1 MKVAVAGCVHG
12 EMDKMYESLMHIQQR
27 HGIQIDLV
35 LCCGDFQAVRNRADL
50 ETMSVPVKYRS
61 RGTFYKYYS
70 GEKKAPILTLF
81 VGGNHEATLHLQ
93 QLPWGGWVAPNIY
106 YMGWAG
112 VVDFAGLSIAGISGT
127 FKHYHYP
134 QSLSSFLSFPPS
146 LLSHADSDPDQPTDH
161 HELYP
166 YSEDEKRS
174 AYHQR
179 MIDVF
184 RLSQVCT
191 NNDLKV
197 SNWR

>member
-12 EMDKMYESLMHIQQR
+12 EMDKMYESLMHIQQK

-61 RGTFYKYYS
+61 MGTFYKYYS
-70 GEKKAPILTLF
+70 GEKKAPFLTLF

-134 QSLSSFLSFPPS
+134 QSLVPLSFS
-146 LLSHADSDPDQPTDH
+146 L
-161 HELYP
+161 
-166 YSEDEKRS
+166 
-174 AYHQR
+174 
-179 MIDVF
+179 
-184 RLSQVCT
+184 
-191 NNDLKV
+191 
-197 SNWR
+197 